1 MFSEAYSERYQIFH
15 VKILRELKNT
25 FLMKLTFRTP
35 SSKLFRNFNVD
46 LKEEYVNEDSVYID
60 GQIWLKRDFFNVYFS
75 EQVISLLQFFSL
87 LSLGC
92 LIKYKLKVISCEIL
106 YLEPAFP
113 MWWIPKLSLNVCTI
127 RSNALNH
134 FSNY

>member
-1 MFSEAYSERYQIFH
+1 METNGLVKNDFNYMFSEAYSERYQTFH

-60 GQIWLKRDFFNVYFS
+60 G
-75 EQVISLLQFFSL
+75 
-87 LSLGC
+87 
-92 LIKYKLKVISCEIL
+92 
-106 YLEPAFP
+106 
-113 MWWIPKLSLNVCTI
+113 
-127 RSNALNH
+127 
-134 FSNY
+134 

>member
-46 LKEEYVNEDSVYID
+46 LKEEYMNEDSVYID
-60 GQIWLKRDFFNVYFS
+60 G
-75 EQVISLLQFFSL
+75 
-87 LSLGC
+87 
-92 LIKYKLKVISCEIL
+92 
-106 YLEPAFP
+106 
-113 MWWIPKLSLNVCTI
+113 
-127 RSNALNH
+127 
-134 FSNY
+134 